1 MVGEAWLI
9 PVSSEAALASLE
21 LKLKRTIETSYN
33 LIPSKIPM
41 LFYPI
46 ISPVADSLASL
57 MFS

>member
-9 PVSSEAALASLE
+9 SVSSEAAQASLE

-46 ISPVADSLASL
+46 ISPVAGSLASL